1 MKTAL
6 ETLEDESIKLF
17 KEGQCECWGRGGAR
31 GLDLEPDKFENY
43 LGELKENIRKGVSE
57 SGNPSTVGSEGA

>member
-1 MKTAL
+1 MNQL
-6 ETLEDESIKLF
+6 SYSE
-17 KEGQCECWGRGGAR
+17 EGQCECWGRGGAR

-57 SGNPSTVGSEGA
+57 SGNPSTVGSE